1 MITRIHCPQG
11 LAPGASVA
19 LPAVAAHHVA
29 RVLRLGEGDPLV
41 LFDGRG
47 GEWAAAIARVRKDEV
62 HVDLGR
68 FIDVERE
75 PPLAVTLVQS
85 LPAADKMDWIVQ
97 KCTELGVAKIRPVA
111 AKRSV
116 IRLSGE
122 RMERRIGHWRGVA
135 VAACEQCGRNRV
147 PFVAPLVDL
156 PQYLASLQ
164 EDNGIRLLLA
174 PGAGRRLA
182 ELQRPAGPVTLLA
195 GPEGGFEEG
204 ELRAADSVGFQAVV
218 LGPRVLRTETAG
230 MAAVSAMMA
239 LWGDF

>member
-29 RVLRLGEGDPLV
+29 RVLRLREGDPLV

-47 GEWAAAIARVRKDEV
+47 GEWTAAIAHIRKDEV
-62 HVDLGR
+62 HAALGS
-68 FIDVERE
+68 FDGADRE
-75 PPLAVTLVQS
+75 PPLDVTLVQAV
-85 LPAADKMDWIVQ
+85 PAADKMDWIVQ
-97 KCTELGVAKIRPVA
+97 KCTELGVAAIRPVA

-122 RMERRIGHWRGVA
+122 RMERRVRHWCGVA

-147 PFVAPLVDL
+147 PAVAPIVDL
-156 PQYLASLQ
+156 PQYLASLP
-164 EDNGIRLLLA
+164 EDNGMRLLLA
-174 PGAGRRLA
+174 PEAGRRVA
-182 ELQRPAGPVTLLA
+182 ELRPPAGPVTLLA
-195 GPEGGFEEG
+195 GPEGGFDG
-204 ELRAADSVGFQAVV
+204 DELLAAASVGFQAVT

-230 MAAVSAMMA
+230 LAAVAAMMA